1 METLGTVGILTG
13 RGPAI
18 DELGAWL
25 DALPPDIAVLRKAG
39 NQVAWQRN
47 RICEEFRGDWLL
59 FVDADCVPPPGA
71 LDRLLAHDA
80 PVVSGVVLERR
91 VPFRVCAVRSL
102 EPFRRLSLLDLPA
115 SGLLPVT
122 AVGAGC
128 LLIRRPV
135 IAALGPHVF
144 RCGQIAGAP
153 DLLAEDLD
161 FSLRAAEAGFP
172 PLLDCGVRVGHR
184 VEALLWPGEQGAM
197 VQWEG
202 GDGNRVPYRE
212 PLPQLDEAAT
222 EAVLRVAR

>member
-1 METLGTVGILTG
+1 MDAAGTVGILTG

-25 DALPPDIAVLRKAG
+25 DALPADVAVLRKAG

-47 RICEEFRGDWLL
+47 QLCREFRGDWLL
-59 FVDADCVPPPGA
+59 FVDADCVPPPRA
-71 LDRLLAHDA
+71 LGQLLAHGV
-80 PVVSGVVLERR
+80 PLVSGVVLERR

-102 EPFRRLSLLDLPA
+102 EPFRRIDLLDLPA

-122 AVGAGC
+122 AAGTGC

-135 IAALGPHVF
+135 VEALGPHVF

-172 PLLDCGVRVGHR
+172 VLLDCAVRVGHR
-184 VEALLWPGEQGAM
+184 IDAILWPSETGVH

-212 PLPQLDEAAT
+212 PLPQLDAAEAG
-222 EAVLRVAR
+222 R